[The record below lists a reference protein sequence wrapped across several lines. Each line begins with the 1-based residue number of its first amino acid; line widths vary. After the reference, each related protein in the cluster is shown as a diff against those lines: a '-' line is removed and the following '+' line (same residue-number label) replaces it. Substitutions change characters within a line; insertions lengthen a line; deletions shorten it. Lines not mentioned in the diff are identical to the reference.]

1 MTWMIWGSQ
10 NCRTPPNVSFHEN
23 LETSWHFWGGCEF
36 LEVPGFGS
44 PQPPWKVPD
53 HRRYSRGGSFWVFQ
67 WQKDLV
73 PESQVPCARGTSPQS
88 HWAFCHVLFASSWTS
103 TCYNDLQC
111 LQHARLRGS
120 MKPCEHWISYGT
132 MQRMQRVLWPPKP
145 CQWTLMW
152 CRVMAC
158 RLAICNGS
166 WEQQVIFWQGEKQWW
181 EEMGLQSRLV
191 LAS

>member
-10 NCRTPPNVSFHEN
+10 NCRTPPNVSFMRILKLHGIFGGVVN
-23 LETSWHFWGGCEF
+23 SWKSLALVVLSHPEGTR
-36 LEVPGFGS
+36 S
-44 PQPPWKVPD
+44 PKVQPRWQL
-53 HRRYSRGGSFWVFQ
+53 WVFQ